1 MKKLVPEE
9 RRTGAG
15 ERDSSF
21 TTESAEHKHT
31 PQDTYRALLH
41 TQARHTHT
49 RGHTQ

>member
-1 MKKLVPEE
+1 MKKLMPEE

-31 PQDTYRALLH
+31 LQDTYRALLH
-41 TQARHTHT
+41 AQARHTHSNT
-49 RGHTQ
+49 H